1 MPAMSTQALKALL
14 QAEKADSLGTDTAS
28 QLVKE
33 RTQAMEYYLGQMD
46 DLQAPSDRSQA
57 VSSDVADTVEGL
69 MPSLMEIFASG
80 DDVMSFEPVG
90 PEDEDAAD
98 QETAYVNHVFWNKNP
113 GFSVLYTFIKDALL
127 QKNGIVKVAWEEG
140 ETDEE
145 ETYSNV
151 EPQVYA
157 VMAQTAEE
165 AGFEISEQTENEDG
179 TYDLTI
185 KRTKKYGCAEV
196 MNVPPEE
203 FGITK
208 RARSIRSCDYCY
220 HQVRV
225 TESDLIEQGYDA
237 EQVKSLGTAGSV
249 EHEEELARNTV
260 EDDMPA
266 GAGENDAT
274 RLVWKTEHYVKCDY
288 DGSGKARLWR
298 VATGGD
304 DAEVLTKGGKP
315 DVVKVDLLP
324 FAAMTPVPMPHRFFG
339 RSTADLVMDIQRIKT
354 FLTRGYID
362 QLALTINPPV
372 EVAEALSHDKTL
384 DDLLINR
391 PGKIVRTRQ
400 PGAITYHRP
409 DSRGTE
415 VLPAIEYFDA
425 TREWR
430 TGVTRQGQ
438 GIDAKALADQSATAA
453 QQMFSMAQA
462 RMRLVARIFAE
473 TGIKDLFLLLH
484 ATIRKNDRASNTA
497 RLRGRW
503 VEVNPREWKTRED
516 LTVTV
521 GISGSKE
528 QQTAFL
534 INLLGIQRGM
544 LEAGKAHMVQDK
556 NIYSTVK
563 KLVEFSGLKSVEPY
577 FSDPEEMTQDPE
589 TGEEVPANPPPEPQP
604 DPAIQVARI
613 KGEIDMQKV
622 QMDGQ
627 FKAQELELKAQIE
640 KVQAE
645 MDAAVKDREVTAQ
658 IALEEKKFE
667 LERELKL
674 MEAGI
679 KREQMQADLQ
689 MKQADHQLKERE
701 MGAQMHMKEREMQA
715 SHSFKEKEMET
726 KAAAEGLKKHKTD
739 NGDEYLS
746 KEEDRARRMDK
757 MMETMAEAL
766 KRRKGVKIVRGADG
780 RPSHTEDIYD

>member
-127 QKNGIVKVAWEEG
+127 QKNGIVKVHWEEG

-157 VMAQTAEE
+157 VLASQAEE

-225 TESDLIEQGYDA
+225 TESDMLEQGYDA

-274 RLVWKTEHYVKCDY
+274 RLIWKTEHYVKCDY
-288 DGSGKARLWR
+288 DGSGKPRLWR

-372 EVAEALSHDKTL
+372 EVAEALSHEKTL
-384 DDLLINR
+384 DDLLVNR
-391 PGKIVRTRQ
+391 PGKVVRTRQ

-577 FSDPEEMTQDPE
+577 FSDPEEVDPQ
-589 TGEEVPANPPPEPQP
+589 TGEPANPPPEPMP
-604 DPAIQVARI
+604 DPAIQVAQM
-613 KGEIDMQKV
+613 KAETDMQKV
-622 QMDGQ
+622 QVESQ

-640 KVQAE
+640 KIQAE

-658 IALEEKKFE
+658 ITLEREKFA

-674 MEAGI
+674 MEH
-679 KREQMQADLQ
+679 QAK
-689 MKQADHQLKERE
+689 MRE
-701 MGAQMHMKEREMQA
+701 MDMTMGMKHEE
-715 SHSFKEKEMET
+715 H
-726 KAAAEGLKKHKTD
+726 GLKKEGMNQELQFKAKDQEIKAAGAGLAKHKSEK
-739 NGDEYLS
+739 GEEYIAAEDARS
-746 KEEDRARRMDK
+746 RRQEEMFTK
-757 MMETMAEAL
+757 MAEAL
-766 KRRKGVKIVRGADG
+766 NTFATQHNQKRKGVKIVRGSDG

>member
-145 ETYSNV
+145 ETYNNV
-151 EPQVYA
+151 EAQVYA

-274 RLVWKTEHYVKCDY
+274 RLIWKTEHYVKCDY
-288 DGSGKARLWR
+288 DGSGKPRLWR

-372 EVAEALSHDKTL
+372 EVAEALSHEKTL
-384 DDLLINR
+384 DDLLVNR
-391 PGKIVRTRQ
+391 PGKVVRTRQ

-544 LEAGKAHMVQDK
+544 LEAGKGHMVQDK

-577 FSDPEEMTQDPE
+577 FSDPEEVDPQ
-589 TGEEVPANPPPEPQP
+589 TGEPANPPPEPQP
-604 DPAIQVARI
+604 DPAIQVAQI

-679 KREQMQADLQ
+679 KREQMQADMQ
-689 MKQADHQLKERE
+689 MKQADHHLKARSMEAEHEFKNRE
-701 MGAQMHMKEREMQA
+701 MEA
-715 SHSFKEKEMET
+715 SHSFKERETQAKEKPGKDNDAVIES
-726 KAAAEGLKKHKTD
+726 LK
-739 NGDEYLS
+739 EA
-746 KEEDRARRMDK
+746 ARRPKGTRIIRDAQGR
-757 MMETMAEAL
+757 AERA
-766 KRRKGVKIVRGADG
+766 
-780 RPSHTEDIYD
+780 EYEYD

>member
-165 AGFEISEQTENEDG
+165 AGFEISEQTENDDG

-225 TESDLIEQGYDA
+225 TESDLLEQGYDA